1 VPADLPAD
9 LPAELPADLPADL
22 PARVVV
28 VAGPS
33 GSGKTVLCRRL
44 SADRGWPVVNLDD
57 FYKDGDDP
65 TLPRVD
71 LPGGRSDSEPVVD
84 WDSPDSWSC
93 GAALDA
99 LTTLCRDGQVAL
111 PVYDIP
117 SNARVGTRTL
127 ELGGASYVLVEGIF
141 ADRMA
146 GPCREHGVLADAVCV
161 HNPRLVTF
169 VRRLVRD
176 LREHRKPPGVL
187 VRRGLSLLRAEP
199 GIVARARAA
208 GCRVVS
214 SPQAFEELR
223 ALPG

>member
-1 VPADLPAD
+1 VPPDD
-9 LPAELPADLPADL
+9 Q

-44 SADRGWPVVNLDD
+44 SHDRGWPVVNLDD

-65 TLPRVD
+65 TLPVLD
-71 LPGGRSDSEPVVD
+71 LPGGDPVVD

-93 GAALDA
+93 PAALEA
-99 LTTLCRDGQVAL
+99 LTSLCREGEVEL

-127 ELGGASYVLVEGIF
+127 SLNGATHVLVEGIF
-141 ADRMA
+141 ADRMVA
-146 GPCREHGVLADAVCV
+146 PCRGRGLLADAVCV

-176 LREHRKPPGVL
+176 LRERRKPPWVL
-187 VRRGLSLLRAEP
+187 LRRGVSLLRAEP
-199 GIVARARAA
+199 AVIARARDA
-208 GCRVVS
+208 GCRVIS

-223 ALPG
+223 RLAR